1 MDNSLW
7 IFDYDQT
14 LMPTYITDI
23 INNSDFNKVD
33 NVNVNYI
40 CIILINMIIIINYII
55 TELNGKTIILT
66 ASINPWVST
75 SLKKIDNIIK
85 YNKNLINYDIIK
97 NHVIQYDY
105 NKIKNILNTNEFF
118 SQYIKKNIYSI
129 VYVHNIE
136 YNILGINERYNK
148 KNSLLYILYN
158 HFMYKNIIILGD
170 AYDNER
176 KHAINYSIN
185 NKNLYIKF
193 VQFYNTNDIII
204 KIHEQHL
211 LFNNLNHI
219 YHIKNSVI
227 YDID

>member
-14 LMPTYITDI
+14 LMPTFITDI
-23 INNSDFNKVD
+23 INNNYFNKID
-33 NVNVNYI
+33 EVNVNYI
-40 CIILINMIIIINYII
+40 CIVLINIIIIINYII
-55 TELNGKTIILT
+55 TELNGRIIILT
-66 ASINPWVST
+66 ASIDPWVST

-85 YNKNLINYDIIK
+85 YNKHLINYNIIK

-105 NKIKNILNTNEFF
+105 NKIKNILNTDDFF
-118 SQYIKKNIYSI
+118 SQYIHKFIKSI

-148 KNSLLYILYN
+148 KNSLLYILHN
-158 HFMYKNIIILGD
+158 HDMYKNIIILGD

-176 KHAINYSIN
+176 KHAINYSTN

-193 VQFYNTNDIII
+193 IQFYNTNDIII

-211 LFNNLNHI
+211 LFNNLRHI
-219 YHIKNSVI
+219 CHIKNSVI